1 MNKCGLAWGTALKE
15 TFHEDIRMGMYLK
28 QTIFLKKM
36 QIVWLSSS
44 REIWSQTRCA
54 ILPIS
59 SLLAMLSMIAVLL
72 NRLFAARNA

>member
-1 MNKCGLAWGTALKE
+1 MNKCGLAWGTVLKE
-15 TFHEDIRMGMYLK
+15 TFHADIRMGMYLK

-44 REIWSQTRCA
+44 HEIWSQMRCA
-54 ILPIS
+54 ILPIL
-59 SLLAMLSMIAVLL
+59 SLLATLSMIAVLL